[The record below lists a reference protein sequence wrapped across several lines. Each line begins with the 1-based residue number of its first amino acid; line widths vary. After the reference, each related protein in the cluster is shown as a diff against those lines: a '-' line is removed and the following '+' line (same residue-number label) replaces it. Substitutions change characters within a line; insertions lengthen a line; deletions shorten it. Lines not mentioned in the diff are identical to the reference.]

1 MKTTYTASTLAE
13 SLVPSRSEAEL
24 RKLNNLVRNWAAQ
37 GLLRPL
43 PGSGGKGK
51 GVHRRY
57 DRWEVYKAAVLLELT
72 RYGLPWSVLAR
83 VAGLFD
89 DTRPL
94 PRAIRQ
100 TRPQAALAVA
110 DKKRS
115 ARTDLLAAAI
125 DGHQPVYLI
134 LAADASGGF
143 TVEFGKDLTP
153 PAGARSFAVV
163 NVTEVLAQYR

>member
-43 PGSGGKGK
+43 PGSGQGK

-57 DRWEVYKAAVLLELT
+57 DRQEIYKAAVLLELT

-110 DKKRS
+110 DKKRT
-115 ARTDLLAAAI
+115 ARLGLLAAAI
-125 DGHQPVYLI
+125 DERQPVYLI
-134 LAADASGGF
+134 LAAGPSKDF
-143 TVEFGKDLTP
+143 TVEFGKELTQP
-153 PAGARSFAVV
+153 KDARSFVVV
-163 NVTEVLAQYR
+163 NMTEVLARYR